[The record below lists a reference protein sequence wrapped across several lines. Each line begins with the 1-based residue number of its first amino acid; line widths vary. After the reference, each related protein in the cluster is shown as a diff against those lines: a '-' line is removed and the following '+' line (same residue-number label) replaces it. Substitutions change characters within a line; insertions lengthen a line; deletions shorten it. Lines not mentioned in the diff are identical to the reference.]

1 MLFDIIDTL
10 ENKLKESEDLLKKFS
25 SDNLK
30 SMLCIHSDISNMPDL
45 TVDNLSTF
53 TSHVSDSELYSIVV
67 KPVIVDTGYLD
78 NSENSCLNNC
88 VKPKSKDTSTQAHG
102 KFVSICLNCGKIS
115 HIRPNCYLLRS
126 HRPWIKQDALRKNE
140 VEDSSSSKYVT
151 PHRRHIKGK
160 GNVICKNAN
169 HNSIENVKKYSNKR
183 RMPTCHHRS
192 HPIQM
197 STAPKVEGSE
207 EVANK
212 SYIRHYTSD
221 GSSSSTASAEVCSC

>member
-1 MLFDIIDTL
+1 MLSDITDTL

-102 KFVSICLNCGKIS
+102 KFVPTCHNCGKIG
-115 HIRPNCYLLRS
+115 HIRPNCYFLET
-126 HRPWIKQDALRKNE
+126 PQAL
-140 VEDSSSSKYVT
+140 D
-151 PHRRHIKGK
+151 
-160 GNVICKNAN
+160 
-169 HNSIENVKKYSNKR
+169 
-183 RMPTCHHRS
+183 
-192 HPIQM
+192 
-197 STAPKVEGSE
+197 
-207 EVANK
+207 
-212 SYIRHYTSD
+212 
-221 GSSSSTASAEVCSC
+221 